1 MKKSKL
7 DLTKLFAFCAM
18 ILAAIIWIL
27 LVLNINWGILHI
39 LHFIKD
45 AALLIA
51 IALPAH
57 DFAKKLGKAWEIIY
71 FIILILL
78 IVSLIL
84 GVSEIHL

>member
-27 LVLNINWGILHI
+27 LIFRVEAGI

-45 AALLIA
+45 AALLVAIA
-51 IALPAH
+51 IPAH

-84 GVSEIHL
+84 GVSGSEIHL